1 MLFLEEL
8 DYMRLYGARR
18 KLYVPIDPSNRKKGA
33 AVMLLTKNSVDSYSL
48 MNMPYIYNPKLYES
62 LYIDRNVNAYID
74 SGAIIDEDPDDEA
87 AVNEAI
93 EEIPMHRKD
102 IKVSVDCKTPSFNDL
117 KLVKDVYNEK
127 NFLKWYKFFR
137 TPNRNICRDIKVEVY
152 PNLATMA
159 EYHQRDALKNNEV
172 LKDSYSFDS
181 TIVLVARSGY
191 QPLEKKNGNYKQYLL
206 NELITFV
213 CMKTSSKCDRFLAN
227 CIGTALSGQVSDRL
241 DDEIQGD
248 YLSTNNYAILTS
260 YMIKRLYK
268 EKGEKE
274 VARLCKTGDY
284 SVLSL
289 YATRRLI
296 KNIKAFG
303 EATLT
308 AADRKALSDSD
319 YGLPSKKKY
328 PMPDE
333 SHVRSAIR
341 FFNHVDSEDE
351 AELARNIKKKIK
363 KFGMSVEVG
372 EKNRFSK
379 YYKESALLEE
389 FDDES
394 KNESAYSYFSAVLNE
409 NIEFNQ
415 EEILSE
421 AKSDKANAAN
431 RNFRKSPMWTVR
443 MLASDIKHSSKR
455 PKENVAQT
463 GNYDK
468 LHPWLLGMVEDAKTE
483 ERLQYLRAD
492 AYNGILTLKKLAKNL
507 DDYQH
512 GRASRYVNPKYMDK
526 IIKKGMTVQK
536 INSHIRWMRNI
547 YIPAINKRAAQ
558 IRKAHHEYALLESTS
573 FIKNW
578 LSENNI
584 TDANSLSKWMKRNIK
599 YSNMTKLMSP
609 EELVNKKSGCCH
621 DQVLFELTALRAL
634 SYKPKAWF
642 VYEGTSDGKGGET
655 HSYITFTDKDGKLYW
670 FENAW
675 SDMAGIHKVDN
686 EYEFFLDMHSNGKW
700 GNIKKYPE
708 DDISVFRGKP
718 GMTLQDLVNAQFG
731 GNPVDES
738 AGVSYRPD
746 GLYKDIMQ
754 IVDKL
759 SGEERN
765 RIALNGNYEDSPNV
779 INRKIK
785 RDENGNP
792 IGFIDA
798 YKFDSRPYEAQLVV
812 ALDPDHR
819 GKGYMRNMVGD
830 YINHPIDGYRD
841 INRFVWFVDPMNTPS
856 VNLATHCGFKKTD
869 TRRYRDDLGIYEDMY
884 EYHMPFR
891 ESTDKIPLPTKMIKE
906 SVHENGYIV
915 TDDYMMSED
924 FITFFN
930 GMDNQII
937 SEAEKKYDNRLKKY
951 LFKERLKN
959 NKSVIMRYQEMKA
972 MCPWIKYTF
981 VKLGAYRRRN
991 VFIDLSYYHAI
1002 FMNNMRFKKDAAVN
1016 MYWDFLNRLLN
1027 ESEYKTWYKKI
1038 TIFMPIWPEAWDV
1051 KSADELMDYRQSIN
1065 PISMIIRMLR
1075 KNPSELK
1082 KWGNKD
1088 FLFMSPSGYF
1098 RVNFSTFDLKN
1109 LAKFRRFITKL
1120 VNNDPIDDDE
1130 TEDGYRPTENQ
1141 DADSTA
1147 VITANI
1153 IDKLE
1158 TNAGIKIDDMTGG
1171 VGNDFIPDDA
1181 EVIKPQLTFNH
1192 LRVRA
1197 EKIKLPSKYVER
1209 ENKLKDKPKNSVLIL
1224 APDGDK
1230 AAEVF
1235 NQNQFDVSMFD
1246 KRGFYAP

>member
-18 KLYVPIDPSNRKKGA
+18 KLYIPIDPSNRKKGA

-93 EEIPMHRKD
+93 EEVPMHRKD

-127 NFLKWYKFFR
+127 NFTKWYKFFH
-137 TPNRNICRDIKVEVY
+137 TLNRNICRDIKVEVY

-172 LKDSYSFDS
+172 LKDSYSFDN
-181 TIVLVARSGY
+181 TIVVVARSGY
-191 QPLEKKNGNYKQYLL
+191 QPLEKKNGDYKQYLL
-206 NELITFV
+206 NELIAFV

-274 VARLCKTGDY
+274 VAKLCKTGDY

-379 YYKESALLEE
+379 YYKESALLE
-389 FDDES
+389 
-394 KNESAYSYFSAVLNE
+394 
-409 NIEFNQ
+409 
-415 EEILSE
+415 
-421 AKSDKANAAN
+421 
-431 RNFRKSPMWTVR
+431 
-443 MLASDIKHSSKR
+443 
-455 PKENVAQT
+455 
-463 GNYDK
+463 
-468 LHPWLLGMVEDAKTE
+468 
-483 ERLQYLRAD
+483 
-492 AYNGILTLKKLAKNL
+492 
-507 DDYQH
+507 
-512 GRASRYVNPKYMDK
+512 
-526 IIKKGMTVQK
+526 
-536 INSHIRWMRNI
+536 
-547 YIPAINKRAAQ
+547 
-558 IRKAHHEYALLESTS
+558 STS

-578 LSENNI
+578 LYENNI
-584 TDANSLSKWMKRNIK
+584 MDANSLSKWMKRNIK

-634 SYKPKAWF
+634 GYRPKAWF

-675 SDMAGIHKVDN
+675 SDMAGIHKIDN

-708 DDISVFRGKP
+708 EDISVFRGKP

-731 GNPVDES
+731 GSPVDES
-738 AGVSYRPD
+738 AGVSYNPD

-759 SGEERN
+759 SAEERN
-765 RIALNGNYEDSPNV
+765 RIALNGNYEDSSNV

-856 VNLATHCGFKKTD
+856 VNLATHCGFKKTGA
-869 TRRYRDDLGIYEDMY
+869 RRYRDDLGIYEDMY
-884 EYHMPFR
+884 EYHIPFR
-891 ESTDKIPLPTKMIKE
+891 ESTNKIPLPTRIIKE

-930 GMDNQII
+930 GMDNQVI
-937 SEAEKKYDNRLKKY
+937 SEAEKKYDTKLKRY

-1038 TIFMPIWPEAWDV
+1038 TIFMPVWPEAWDV

-1109 LAKFRRFITKL
+1109 LAKFKRFITKL

-1130 TEDGYRPTENQ
+1130 TEDGYRATENQ
-1141 DADSTA
+1141 DSDSTA

-1197 EKIKLPSKYVER
+1197 EKIKLPSKYIER

>member
-48 MNMPYIYNPKLYES
+48 MNMSYIYNPKLYES

-117 KLVKDVYNEK
+117 KLVKDIYNEK

-172 LKDSYSFDS
+172 LKDSYNFDN
-181 TIVLVARSGY
+181 TIVVVARSGY
-191 QPLEKKNGNYKQYLL
+191 QPLEKKNGDYKQYLL
-206 NELITFV
+206 NELIAFV
-213 CMKTSSKCDRFLAN
+213 CMKASSKCDRFLAN

-241 DDEIQGD
+241 DDKIQGD

-284 SVLSL
+284 SILSL

-308 AADRKALSDSD
+308 AADRESLSDSD

-379 YYKESALLEE
+379 YYKESTLLEE

-409 NIEFNQ
+409 NTEFNK

-547 YIPAINKRAAQ
+547 YIPTINKRAAQ
-558 IRKAHHEYALLESTS
+558 IRKAHHEYALLEDVKLTS
-573 FIKNW
+573 KD
-578 LSENNI
+578 ENAI
-584 TDANSLSKWMKRNIK
+584 RTIIDSLTDQERDYVGDAD
-599 YSNMTKLMSP
+599 
-609 EELVNKKSGCCH
+609 EV
-621 DQVLFELTALRAL
+621 L
-634 SYKPKAWF
+634 SYKTYYKDIQYVQGKPAGFLLVVYRKKGPYGF
-642 VYEGTSDGKGGET
+642 VLTAVHRDFRHKGIASKMVSDVVEKCRP
-655 HSYITFTDKDGKLYW
+655 DGILKTLSW
-670 FENAW
+670 
-675 SDMAGIHKVDN
+675 KVN
-686 EYEFFLDMHSNGKW
+686 F
-700 GNIKKYPE
+700 GN
-708 DDISVFRGKP
+708 DISAKVAKNAGFKYF
-718 GMTLQDLVNAQFG
+718 TKYKNHEEYYYDLR
-731 GNPVDES
+731 ES

-856 VNLATHCGFKKTD
+856 VNLATHCGFKKTGA
-869 TRRYRDDLGIYEDMY
+869 RRYRGDLGIYEDMY
-884 EYHMPFR
+884 EYNMPFR
-891 ESTDKIPLPTKMIKE
+891 ESTNKIPLPTRMIKE
-906 SVHENGYIV
+906 SVHDNGYIV

-991 VFIDLSYYHAI
+991 VFIDLSYYHDI
-1002 FMNNMRFKKDAAVN
+1002 FMRNMGFKKDAAVE

-1038 TIFMPIWPEAWDV
+1038 TIFMPVWPEAWDV

-1075 KNPSELK
+1075 KNSSELK

-1130 TEDGYRPTENQ
+1130 TEDGYRATENQ
-1141 DADSTA
+1141 DSDSTA

-1197 EKIKLPSKYVER
+1197 EKIKLPSKYIER

-1224 APDGDK
+1224 APDGDR

>member
-48 MNMPYIYNPKLYES
+48 MNMSYIYNPKLYES

-117 KLVKDVYNEK
+117 KLVKDIYNEK

-172 LKDSYSFDS
+172 LKDSYNFDN
-181 TIVLVARSGY
+181 TIVVVARSGY
-191 QPLEKKNGNYKQYLL
+191 QPLEKKNGDYKQYLL
-206 NELITFV
+206 NELIAFV
-213 CMKTSSKCDRFLAN
+213 CMKASSKCDRFLAN

-241 DDEIQGD
+241 DDKIQGD

-284 SVLSL
+284 SILSL

-308 AADRKALSDSD
+308 AADRKSLSDSD

-379 YYKESALLEE
+379 YYKESTLLEE

-409 NIEFNQ
+409 NTEFNK

-443 MLASDIKHSSKR
+443 MLASDIKLSSKR

-512 GRASRYVNPKYMDK
+512 GRASRYVNSKYMDK

-558 IRKAHHEYALLESTS
+558 IRKVQHE
-573 FIKNW
+573 F
-578 LSENNI
+578 
-584 TDANSLSKWMKRNIK
+584 
-599 YSNMTKLMSP
+599 
-609 EELVNKKSGCCH
+609 
-621 DQVLFELTALRAL
+621 
-634 SYKPKAWF
+634 
-642 VYEGTSDGKGGET
+642 
-655 HSYITFTDKDGKLYW
+655 
-670 FENAW
+670 
-675 SDMAGIHKVDN
+675 
-686 EYEFFLDMHSNGKW
+686 
-700 GNIKKYPE
+700 
-708 DDISVFRGKP
+708 
-718 GMTLQDLVNAQFG
+718 
-731 GNPVDES
+731 

-856 VNLATHCGFKKTD
+856 VNLATHCGFKKTGA
-869 TRRYRDDLGIYEDMY
+869 RRYRDDLGIYEDMY
-884 EYHMPFR
+884 EYNMPFR
-891 ESTDKIPLPTKMIKE
+891 ESTNKIPLPTRMIKE
-906 SVHENGYIV
+906 SVHDNGYIV

-991 VFIDLSYYHAI
+991 VFIDLSYYHDI
-1002 FMNNMRFKKDAAVN
+1002 FMRNMGFKKDAAVE

-1038 TIFMPIWPEAWDV
+1038 TIFMPVWPEAWDV

-1075 KNPSELK
+1075 KNSSELK

-1130 TEDGYRPTENQ
+1130 TEDGYRATENQ
-1141 DADSTA
+1141 DSDSTA

-1224 APDGDK
+1224 APDGDR

>member
-1 MLFLEEL
+1 
-8 DYMRLYGARR
+8 
-18 KLYVPIDPSNRKKGA
+18 
-33 AVMLLTKNSVDSYSL
+33 MLLTKNSVDSYSL

-117 KLVKDVYNEK
+117 KLVKDIYNEK

-172 LKDSYSFDS
+172 LKDSYSFDN
-181 TIVLVARSGY
+181 TIVVVARSGY
-191 QPLEKKNGNYKQYLL
+191 QPLEKKNGDYKQYLL
-206 NELITFV
+206 NELIAFV
-213 CMKTSSKCDRFLAN
+213 CMKASSKCDRFLAN

-274 VARLCKTGDY
+274 VAKLCKTGDY

-308 AADRKALSDSD
+308 AADRKSLSDSD

-394 KNESAYSYFSAVLNE
+394 KNESTINESILFSGKDLTFNINKWKPGGKNILFVVGLSGGGKSTTARAISSDFAAVYVELDRFANVDKNFKPRNNRPDEQLIYEFIKKEHIEGRSVMDMPDDEYDKYLLKFIDYIKEVASKNKNELYAIEGIQVIKYAKYNDWLYSYPIIIKGTSMIKSIMNRFRREKDFDNYKMYDNNVKDNRGIFKLLSWY
-409 NIEFNQ
+409 IDQ
-415 EEILSE
+415 EESL
-421 AKSDKANAAN
+421 K
-431 RNFRKSPMWTVR
+431 
-443 MLASDIKHSSKR
+443 
-455 PKENVAQT
+455 
-463 GNYDK
+463 
-468 LHPWLLGMVEDAKTE
+468 
-483 ERLQYLRAD
+483 YLRKFA
-492 AYNGILTLKKLAKNL
+492 
-507 DDYQH
+507 
-512 GRASRYVNPKYMDK
+512 
-526 IIKKGMTVQK
+526 
-536 INSHIRWMRNI
+536 
-547 YIPAINKRAAQ
+547 
-558 IRKAHHEYALLESTS
+558 
-573 FIKNW
+573 
-578 LSENNI
+578 
-584 TDANSLSKWMKRNIK
+584 
-599 YSNMTKLMSP
+599 
-609 EELVNKKSGCCH
+609 
-621 DQVLFELTALRAL
+621 
-634 SYKPKAWF
+634 
-642 VYEGTSDGKGGET
+642 
-655 HSYITFTDKDGKLYW
+655 
-670 FENAW
+670 
-675 SDMAGIHKVDN
+675 
-686 EYEFFLDMHSNGKW
+686 
-700 GNIKKYPE
+700 KKY
-708 DDISVFRGKP
+708 
-718 GMTLQDLVNAQFG
+718 N
-731 GNPVDES
+731 ES

-746 GLYKDIMQ
+746 SLYNDIMQ

-991 VFIDLSYYHAI
+991 VFIDLSYYHDI
-1002 FMNNMRFKKDAAVN
+1002 FMRNMGFKKDAAVK

-1109 LAKFRRFITKL
+1109 LAKFKRFITKL

>member
-8 DYMRLYGARR
+8 DYMHLYGARR

-172 LKDSYSFDS
+172 LKDSYSFDN
-181 TIVLVARSGY
+181 TIVVVARSGY
-191 QPLEKKNGNYKQYLL
+191 QPLEKKNGDYKQYLL
-206 NELITFV
+206 NELIAFV

-284 SVLSL
+284 SILSL

-379 YYKESALLEE
+379 YYKESTLLEE

-512 GRASRYVNPKYMDK
+512 GRASRYVNSKYMDK

-558 IRKAHHEYALLESTS
+558 IRKVQHE
-573 FIKNW
+573 F
-578 LSENNI
+578 
-584 TDANSLSKWMKRNIK
+584 
-599 YSNMTKLMSP
+599 
-609 EELVNKKSGCCH
+609 
-621 DQVLFELTALRAL
+621 
-634 SYKPKAWF
+634 
-642 VYEGTSDGKGGET
+642 
-655 HSYITFTDKDGKLYW
+655 
-670 FENAW
+670 
-675 SDMAGIHKVDN
+675 
-686 EYEFFLDMHSNGKW
+686 
-700 GNIKKYPE
+700 
-708 DDISVFRGKP
+708 
-718 GMTLQDLVNAQFG
+718 
-731 GNPVDES
+731 

-891 ESTDKIPLPTKMIKE
+891 ESTNKIPLPTRMIKE

-930 GMDNQII
+930 GMDNQVI

-991 VFIDLSYYHAI
+991 VFIDLSYYHDI
-1002 FMNNMRFKKDAAVN
+1002 FMRNMGFKKDAAVK

-1038 TIFMPIWPEAWDV
+1038 TIFMPVWPEAWDV

-1109 LAKFRRFITKL
+1109 LAKFKRFITKL

-1130 TEDGYRPTENQ
+1130 TEDGYRATENQ
-1141 DADSTA
+1141 DSDSTA

-1224 APDGDK
+1224 APDGDR

>member
-18 KLYVPIDPSNRKKGA
+18 KLYIPIDPSNRKKGA

-117 KLVKDVYNEK
+117 KLVKDIYDEE
-127 NFLKWYKFFR
+127 NFTKWYKFFR
-137 TPNRNICRDIKVEVY
+137 TPNRNICRDINVKVY

-172 LKDSYSFDS
+172 LKDSYSFND
-181 TIVLVARSGY
+181 TIIIVARSGY
-191 QPLEKKNGNYKQYLL
+191 QPLEKKNGDYKQYLL

-241 DDEIQGD
+241 DDKIQGD

-274 VARLCKTGDY
+274 VAKLCKTGDY

-308 AADRKALSDSD
+308 AADRKSLSDSD

-409 NIEFNQ
+409 NMEFNQ

-536 INSHIRWMRNI
+536 INNHVRWMRNV
-547 YIPAINKRAAQ
+547 YIPAINKRAVQ
-558 IRKAHHEYALLESTS
+558 IRKVQH
-573 FIKNW
+573 
-578 LSENNI
+578 
-584 TDANSLSKWMKRNIK
+584 
-599 YSNMTKLMSP
+599 
-609 EELVNKKSGCCH
+609 
-621 DQVLFELTALRAL
+621 
-634 SYKPKAWF
+634 
-642 VYEGTSDGKGGET
+642 
-655 HSYITFTDKDGKLYW
+655 
-670 FENAW
+670 
-675 SDMAGIHKVDN
+675 
-686 EYEFFLDMHSNGKW
+686 
-700 GNIKKYPE
+700 
-708 DDISVFRGKP
+708 
-718 GMTLQDLVNAQFG
+718 
-731 GNPVDES
+731 ES
-738 AGVSYRPD
+738 AGVSYNPD
-746 GLYKDIMQ
+746 GLYSDIMQ

-759 SGEERN
+759 SAEERN
-765 RIALNGNYEDSPNV
+765 RIALNGNYENSSNV

-891 ESTDKIPLPTKMIKE
+891 ESVNKIPLPTRMIKE

-930 GMDNQII
+930 GMDNQVI
-937 SEAEKKYDNRLKKY
+937 SEAEKKYDTKLKRY

-1038 TIFMPIWPEAWDV
+1038 TIFMPVWPEAWDV

-1130 TEDGYRPTENQ
+1130 TEDGYRATENQ
-1141 DADSTA
+1141 DSDSTA

-1197 EKIKLPSKYVER
+1197 EKIKLPSKYIER

-1224 APDGDK
+1224 APDGDR

>member
-8 DYMRLYGARR
+8 DYIHLYGARR

-172 LKDSYSFDS
+172 LKDSYSFDN
-181 TIVLVARSGY
+181 TIVVVARSGY
-191 QPLEKKNGNYKQYLL
+191 QPLEKKNGDYKQYLL
-206 NELITFV
+206 NELIAFV

-284 SVLSL
+284 SILSL

-379 YYKESALLEE
+379 YYKESTLLEE

-512 GRASRYVNPKYMDK
+512 GRASRYVNSKYMDK

-558 IRKAHHEYALLESTS
+558 IRKVQHE
-573 FIKNW
+573 F
-578 LSENNI
+578 
-584 TDANSLSKWMKRNIK
+584 
-599 YSNMTKLMSP
+599 
-609 EELVNKKSGCCH
+609 
-621 DQVLFELTALRAL
+621 
-634 SYKPKAWF
+634 
-642 VYEGTSDGKGGET
+642 
-655 HSYITFTDKDGKLYW
+655 
-670 FENAW
+670 
-675 SDMAGIHKVDN
+675 
-686 EYEFFLDMHSNGKW
+686 
-700 GNIKKYPE
+700 
-708 DDISVFRGKP
+708 
-718 GMTLQDLVNAQFG
+718 
-731 GNPVDES
+731 

-891 ESTDKIPLPTKMIKE
+891 ESTNKIPLPTRMIKE

-930 GMDNQII
+930 GMDNQVI

-991 VFIDLSYYHAI
+991 VFIDLSYYHDI
-1002 FMNNMRFKKDAAVN
+1002 FMRNMGFKKDAAVK

-1038 TIFMPIWPEAWDV
+1038 TIFMPVWPEAWDV

-1109 LAKFRRFITKL
+1109 LAKFKRFITKL

-1130 TEDGYRPTENQ
+1130 TEDGYRATENQ
-1141 DADSTA
+1141 DSDSTA

-1224 APDGDK
+1224 APDGDR

>member
-117 KLVKDVYNEK
+117 KLVKDIYNEK

-159 EYHQRDALKNNEV
+159 EYHQRDALKINEV
-172 LKDSYSFDS
+172 LKDSYSFDN
-181 TIVLVARSGY
+181 TIVVVARSGY
-191 QPLEKKNGNYKQYLL
+191 QPLEKKNGDYKQYLL
-206 NELITFV
+206 NELIAFV

-274 VARLCKTGDY
+274 VAKLCKTGDY

-308 AADRKALSDSD
+308 AADRKSLSDSD

-372 EKNRFSK
+372 VKNRFSK
-379 YYKESALLEE
+379 YYKESALLE
-389 FDDES
+389 
-394 KNESAYSYFSAVLNE
+394 
-409 NIEFNQ
+409 
-415 EEILSE
+415 
-421 AKSDKANAAN
+421 
-431 RNFRKSPMWTVR
+431 
-443 MLASDIKHSSKR
+443 
-455 PKENVAQT
+455 
-463 GNYDK
+463 
-468 LHPWLLGMVEDAKTE
+468 
-483 ERLQYLRAD
+483 
-492 AYNGILTLKKLAKNL
+492 
-507 DDYQH
+507 
-512 GRASRYVNPKYMDK
+512 
-526 IIKKGMTVQK
+526 
-536 INSHIRWMRNI
+536 
-547 YIPAINKRAAQ
+547 
-558 IRKAHHEYALLESTS
+558 STS

-578 LSENNI
+578 LYENNI
-584 TDANSLSKWMKRNIK
+584 IDANSLSKWMKRNIK

-634 SYKPKAWF
+634 GYRPKAWF

-675 SDMAGIHKVDN
+675 SDMAGIHKIDN

-708 DDISVFRGKP
+708 EDISVFRGKP

-731 GNPVDES
+731 GSPVDES

-779 INRKIK
+779 ISRKIK

-798 YKFDSRPYEAQLVV
+798 YKFDSRPCEAQLVV

-830 YINHPIDGYRD
+830 YINHPIDGYKD
-841 INRFVWFVDPMNTPS
+841 INRFVWFVDPANTPS
-856 VNLATHCGFKKTD
+856 VNLATHCGFKKTGA
-869 TRRYRDDLGIYEDMY
+869 RRYRDDLGIYEDMY

-891 ESTDKIPLPTKMIKE
+891 ESTNKIPLPTRMIKE

-930 GMDNQII
+930 GMDNQVI

-1130 TEDGYRPTENQ
+1130 TEDGYRATENQ
-1141 DADSTA
+1141 DSDSTA

>member
-18 KLYVPIDPSNRKKGA
+18 KLYIPIDPSNRKKGA

-74 SGAIIDEDPDDEA
+74 SGAIIDEDPDDET

-102 IKVSVDCKTPSFNDL
+102 IRVSVDCKTPSFNDL

-137 TPNRNICRDIKVEVY
+137 TPNRNICRDINVKVY

-172 LKDSYSFDS
+172 LKDSYSFDN
-181 TIVLVARSGY
+181 TIVVVARSGY
-191 QPLEKKNGNYKQYLL
+191 QPLEKKNGDYKQYLL
-206 NELITFV
+206 NELIAFI

-308 AADRKALSDSD
+308 AADRKSLSDSD

-409 NIEFNQ
+409 NTEFNK

-512 GRASRYVNPKYMDK
+512 GRASRYVDSKYMDK

-558 IRKAHHEYALLESTS
+558 IRKVQH
-573 FIKNW
+573 
-578 LSENNI
+578 
-584 TDANSLSKWMKRNIK
+584 
-599 YSNMTKLMSP
+599 
-609 EELVNKKSGCCH
+609 
-621 DQVLFELTALRAL
+621 
-634 SYKPKAWF
+634 
-642 VYEGTSDGKGGET
+642 
-655 HSYITFTDKDGKLYW
+655 
-670 FENAW
+670 
-675 SDMAGIHKVDN
+675 
-686 EYEFFLDMHSNGKW
+686 
-700 GNIKKYPE
+700 
-708 DDISVFRGKP
+708 
-718 GMTLQDLVNAQFG
+718 
-731 GNPVDES
+731 ES

-819 GKGYMRNMVGD
+819 GKGYMRNMVGN

-891 ESTDKIPLPTKMIKE
+891 ESTNKIPLPTRMIKE

-930 GMDNQII
+930 GMDNQVI
-937 SEAEKKYDNRLKKY
+937 SEAEKKYDTKLKRY

-1027 ESEYKTWYKKI
+1027 ESEYRTWYKKI

-1141 DADSTA
+1141 DSDSTA

>member
-117 KLVKDVYNEK
+117 KLVKDIYNEK

-159 EYHQRDALKNNEV
+159 EYHQRDALKINEV
-172 LKDSYSFDS
+172 LKDSYSFDN
-181 TIVLVARSGY
+181 TIVVVARSGY
-191 QPLEKKNGNYKQYLL
+191 QPLEKKNGDYKQYLL
-206 NELITFV
+206 NELIAFV

-274 VARLCKTGDY
+274 VAKLCKTGDY

-308 AADRKALSDSD
+308 AADRKSLSDSD

-379 YYKESALLEE
+379 YYKESALLE
-389 FDDES
+389 
-394 KNESAYSYFSAVLNE
+394 
-409 NIEFNQ
+409 
-415 EEILSE
+415 
-421 AKSDKANAAN
+421 
-431 RNFRKSPMWTVR
+431 
-443 MLASDIKHSSKR
+443 
-455 PKENVAQT
+455 
-463 GNYDK
+463 
-468 LHPWLLGMVEDAKTE
+468 
-483 ERLQYLRAD
+483 
-492 AYNGILTLKKLAKNL
+492 
-507 DDYQH
+507 
-512 GRASRYVNPKYMDK
+512 
-526 IIKKGMTVQK
+526 
-536 INSHIRWMRNI
+536 
-547 YIPAINKRAAQ
+547 
-558 IRKAHHEYALLESTS
+558 STS

-578 LSENNI
+578 LYENNI
-584 TDANSLSKWMKRNIK
+584 IDANSLSKWMKRNIK

-634 SYKPKAWF
+634 GYRPKAWF

-675 SDMAGIHKVDN
+675 SDMAGIHKIDN

-708 DDISVFRGKP
+708 EDISVFRGKP

-731 GNPVDES
+731 GSPVDES

-779 INRKIK
+779 ISRKIK

-798 YKFDSRPYEAQLVV
+798 YKFDSRPCEAQLVV

-830 YINHPIDGYRD
+830 YINHPIDGYKD
-841 INRFVWFVDPMNTPS
+841 INRFVWFVDPANTPS
-856 VNLATHCGFKKTD
+856 VNLATHCGFKKTGA
-869 TRRYRDDLGIYEDMY
+869 RRYRDDLGIYEDMY

-891 ESTDKIPLPTKMIKE
+891 ESTNKIPLPTRMIKE

-930 GMDNQII
+930 GMDNQVI

-1130 TEDGYRPTENQ
+1130 TEDGYRATENQ
-1141 DADSTA
+1141 DSDSTA

>member
-18 KLYVPIDPSNRKKGA
+18 KLYIPIDPSNRKKGA

-74 SGAIIDEDPDDEA
+74 SGAIIDEDPDDET

-127 NFLKWYKFFR
+127 NFTKWYKFFH
-137 TPNRNICRDIKVEVY
+137 TLNRNICRDIKVEVY

-172 LKDSYSFDS
+172 LKDSYSFDN
-181 TIVLVARSGY
+181 TIVVVARSGY
-191 QPLEKKNGNYKQYLL
+191 QPLEKKNGEYKQYLL

-241 DDEIQGD
+241 DNEIQGD
-248 YLSTNNYAILTS
+248 YLSTNNYALLTS

-274 VARLCKTGDY
+274 VVRLCKTGDY
-284 SVLSL
+284 SILSL

-351 AELARNIKKKIK
+351 AELAKNIKKKIK

-379 YYKESALLEE
+379 YYKESALLE
-389 FDDES
+389 
-394 KNESAYSYFSAVLNE
+394 
-409 NIEFNQ
+409 
-415 EEILSE
+415 
-421 AKSDKANAAN
+421 
-431 RNFRKSPMWTVR
+431 
-443 MLASDIKHSSKR
+443 
-455 PKENVAQT
+455 
-463 GNYDK
+463 
-468 LHPWLLGMVEDAKTE
+468 
-483 ERLQYLRAD
+483 
-492 AYNGILTLKKLAKNL
+492 
-507 DDYQH
+507 
-512 GRASRYVNPKYMDK
+512 
-526 IIKKGMTVQK
+526 
-536 INSHIRWMRNI
+536 
-547 YIPAINKRAAQ
+547 
-558 IRKAHHEYALLESTS
+558 STS

-578 LSENNI
+578 LYENNI
-584 TDANSLSKWMKRNIK
+584 IDANSLSKWMKRNIK

-634 SYKPKAWF
+634 GYRAKAWF

-675 SDMAGIHKVDN
+675 SDMAGIHKIDN

-708 DDISVFRGKP
+708 EDISVFRGKP

-731 GNPVDES
+731 GSPVDES

-746 GLYKDIMQ
+746 GLYSDIMQ

-765 RIALNGNYEDSPNV
+765 RITLNGNYENSPNV
-779 INRKIK
+779 ISRKIK

-891 ESTDKIPLPTKMIKE
+891 ESTDKIPLPTRMIKE

-1002 FMNNMRFKKDAAVN
+1002 FMKNMRFKKDAAVK

-1065 PISMIIRMLR
+1065 PISIIIRMLR

-1130 TEDGYRPTENQ
+1130 TEDGYRATENQ
-1141 DADSTA
+1141 DSDSTA

>member
-74 SGAIIDEDPDDEA
+74 SGAIIDENPDDET

-117 KLVKDVYNEK
+117 KLVKDIYNEK

-172 LKDSYSFDS
+172 LKDSYSFDN
-181 TIVLVARSGY
+181 TIVVVARSGY
-191 QPLEKKNGNYKQYLL
+191 QPLEKKNGDYKQYLL

-274 VARLCKTGDY
+274 VAKLCKTGDY

-379 YYKESALLEE
+379 YYKESTLLEE

-512 GRASRYVNPKYMDK
+512 GRASRYVNAKYMDK

-536 INSHIRWMRNI
+536 INNHIRWMRNI

-558 IRKAHHEYALLESTS
+558 IRKVQH
-573 FIKNW
+573 
-578 LSENNI
+578 
-584 TDANSLSKWMKRNIK
+584 
-599 YSNMTKLMSP
+599 
-609 EELVNKKSGCCH
+609 
-621 DQVLFELTALRAL
+621 
-634 SYKPKAWF
+634 
-642 VYEGTSDGKGGET
+642 
-655 HSYITFTDKDGKLYW
+655 
-670 FENAW
+670 
-675 SDMAGIHKVDN
+675 
-686 EYEFFLDMHSNGKW
+686 
-700 GNIKKYPE
+700 
-708 DDISVFRGKP
+708 
-718 GMTLQDLVNAQFG
+718 
-731 GNPVDES
+731 ES

-891 ESTDKIPLPTKMIKE
+891 ESTNKIPLPTRMIKE

-930 GMDNQII
+930 GMDNQVI
-937 SEAEKKYDNRLKKY
+937 SEAEKKYDTKLKRY

-1197 EKIKLPSKYVER
+1197 EKIKLPSKYIER

-1224 APDGDK
+1224 APDGDR

>member
-18 KLYVPIDPSNRKKGA
+18 KLYIPIDPSNRKKGA

-74 SGAIIDEDPDDEA
+74 NGAIIDEDPDDEA

-127 NFLKWYKFFR
+127 NFTKWYKFFH
-137 TPNRNICRDIKVEVY
+137 TLNRNICRDIKIEVY

-172 LKDSYSFDS
+172 LKDSYSFDN
-181 TIVLVARSGY
+181 TIVVVARSGY
-191 QPLEKKNGNYKQYLL
+191 QPLEKKNGDYKQYLL
-206 NELITFV
+206 NELIAFV
-213 CMKTSSKCDRFLAN
+213 CMKASSKCDRFLAN

-274 VARLCKTGDY
+274 VAKLCKTGDY

-308 AADRKALSDSD
+308 AADRKSLSDSD

-379 YYKESALLEE
+379 YYKESTLLEE

-409 NIEFNQ
+409 NTEFNK

-512 GRASRYVNPKYMDK
+512 GRASRYVNSKYMDK

-558 IRKAHHEYALLESTS
+558 IRKVQHE
-573 FIKNW
+573 F
-578 LSENNI
+578 
-584 TDANSLSKWMKRNIK
+584 
-599 YSNMTKLMSP
+599 
-609 EELVNKKSGCCH
+609 
-621 DQVLFELTALRAL
+621 
-634 SYKPKAWF
+634 
-642 VYEGTSDGKGGET
+642 
-655 HSYITFTDKDGKLYW
+655 
-670 FENAW
+670 
-675 SDMAGIHKVDN
+675 
-686 EYEFFLDMHSNGKW
+686 
-700 GNIKKYPE
+700 
-708 DDISVFRGKP
+708 
-718 GMTLQDLVNAQFG
+718 
-731 GNPVDES
+731 

-856 VNLATHCGFKKTD
+856 VNLATHCGFKKTGA
-869 TRRYRDDLGIYEDMY
+869 RRYRDDLGIYEDMY
-884 EYHMPFR
+884 EYNMPFR
-891 ESTDKIPLPTKMIKE
+891 ESTNKIPLPTRMIKE

-991 VFIDLSYYHAI
+991 VFIDLSYYHDI
-1002 FMNNMRFKKDAAVN
+1002 FMRNMGFKKDAAVK

-1088 FLFMSPSGYF
+1088 FLFMSPSGCF

>member
-18 KLYVPIDPSNRKKGA
+18 KLYIPIDPSNRKKGA

-62 LYIDRNVNAYID
+62 LYIDHNVNAYID
-74 SGAIIDEDPDDEA
+74 SGVIIDEDPDDET

-127 NFLKWYKFFR
+127 NFTKWYKFFH
-137 TPNRNICRDIKVEVY
+137 TLNRNICRDIKVEVY

-172 LKDSYSFDS
+172 LKDSYSFDNII
-181 TIVLVARSGY
+181 IVVARSGY
-191 QPLEKKNGNYKQYLL
+191 QPLEKKNGEYKQYLL
-206 NELITFV
+206 NELIAFV

-241 DDEIQGD
+241 DNEIQGD
-248 YLSTNNYAILTS
+248 YLSTNNYALLTS

-284 SVLSL
+284 SILSL

-296 KNIKAFG
+296 KNIKTFG

-308 AADRKALSDSD
+308 AADRNSLSDSD

-394 KNESAYSYFSAVLNE
+394 KNESA
-409 NIEFNQ
+409 
-415 EEILSE
+415 
-421 AKSDKANAAN
+421 
-431 RNFRKSPMWTVR
+431 
-443 MLASDIKHSSKR
+443 
-455 PKENVAQT
+455 
-463 GNYDK
+463 
-468 LHPWLLGMVEDAKTE
+468 
-483 ERLQYLRAD
+483 
-492 AYNGILTLKKLAKNL
+492 
-507 DDYQH
+507 
-512 GRASRYVNPKYMDK
+512 
-526 IIKKGMTVQK
+526 
-536 INSHIRWMRNI
+536 
-547 YIPAINKRAAQ
+547 
-558 IRKAHHEYALLESTS
+558 
-573 FIKNW
+573 
-578 LSENNI
+578 
-584 TDANSLSKWMKRNIK
+584 
-599 YSNMTKLMSP
+599 
-609 EELVNKKSGCCH
+609 
-621 DQVLFELTALRAL
+621 
-634 SYKPKAWF
+634 
-642 VYEGTSDGKGGET
+642 
-655 HSYITFTDKDGKLYW
+655 
-670 FENAW
+670 
-675 SDMAGIHKVDN
+675 
-686 EYEFFLDMHSNGKW
+686 
-700 GNIKKYPE
+700 
-708 DDISVFRGKP
+708 
-718 GMTLQDLVNAQFG
+718 
-731 GNPVDES
+731 
-738 AGVSYRPD
+738 GVSYNPD
-746 GLYKDIMQ
+746 GLYSDIMQ

-798 YKFDSRPYEAQLVV
+798 YKFDSRPCEAQLVV

-830 YINHPIDGYRD
+830 YINHPIDGYKD
-841 INRFVWFVDPMNTPS
+841 INRFVWFVDPANTSS
-856 VNLATHCGFKKTD
+856 VNLATHCGFKKTGA
-869 TRRYRDDLGIYEDMY
+869 RRYRDDLGIYEDMY
-884 EYHMPFR
+884 EYNMPFR
-891 ESTDKIPLPTKMIKE
+891 ESTNKIPLPTRMIKE
-906 SVHENGYIV
+906 SVHDNGYIV

-991 VFIDLSYYHAI
+991 VFIDLSYYHDI
-1002 FMNNMRFKKDAAVN
+1002 FMRNMGFKKDAAVK

-1038 TIFMPIWPEAWDV
+1038 TIFMPVWPEAWDV

-1109 LAKFRRFITKL
+1109 LAKFKRFITKL

-1130 TEDGYRPTENQ
+1130 TEDGYRATENQ
-1141 DADSTA
+1141 DSDSTA

-1197 EKIKLPSKYVER
+1197 EKIKLPSKYIER

-1224 APDGDK
+1224 APDGDR

>member
-18 KLYVPIDPSNRKKGA
+18 KLYIPIDPSNRKKGA

-74 SGAIIDEDPDDEA
+74 SGAIIDEDLDDET

-93 EEIPMHRKD
+93 EEVPMHRKD

-127 NFLKWYKFFR
+127 NFTKWYKFFH
-137 TPNRNICRDIKVEVY
+137 TLNRNICRDIKVEVY

-172 LKDSYSFDS
+172 LKDSYSFDN
-181 TIVLVARSGY
+181 TIVVVARSGY
-191 QPLEKKNGNYKQYLL
+191 QPLEKKNGDYKQYLL
-206 NELITFV
+206 NELIAFV

-241 DDEIQGD
+241 DNEIQGD
-248 YLSTNNYAILTS
+248 YLSTNNYALLTS

-284 SVLSL
+284 SILSL

-308 AADRKALSDSD
+308 AADRKSLSDSD

-351 AELARNIKKKIK
+351 AELAKNIKKKIK

-379 YYKESALLEE
+379 YYKEC
-389 FDDES
+389 
-394 KNESAYSYFSAVLNE
+394 
-409 NIEFNQ
+409 
-415 EEILSE
+415 
-421 AKSDKANAAN
+421 
-431 RNFRKSPMWTVR
+431 
-443 MLASDIKHSSKR
+443 
-455 PKENVAQT
+455 
-463 GNYDK
+463 
-468 LHPWLLGMVEDAKTE
+468 
-483 ERLQYLRAD
+483 
-492 AYNGILTLKKLAKNL
+492 
-507 DDYQH
+507 
-512 GRASRYVNPKYMDK
+512 
-526 IIKKGMTVQK
+526 
-536 INSHIRWMRNI
+536 
-547 YIPAINKRAAQ
+547 
-558 IRKAHHEYALLESTS
+558 ALLESTS

-578 LSENNI
+578 LYENNI
-584 TDANSLSKWMKRNIK
+584 MDANSLSKWMKRNIK

-634 SYKPKAWF
+634 GYRPKAWF

-675 SDMAGIHKVDN
+675 SDMAGIHKIDN
-686 EYEFFLDMHSNGKW
+686 EYEFFLDMHSSGKW

-731 GNPVDES
+731 GSPVDES

-746 GLYKDIMQ
+746 GLYNDIMR

-765 RIALNGNYEDSPNV
+765 RIAFNGNYEDSPNV

-798 YKFDSRPYEAQLVV
+798 YKFDSHPYEAQLVV

-830 YINHPIDGYRD
+830 YINHPIDGYKD

-856 VNLATHCGFKKTD
+856 VNLATHCGFKKTGA
-869 TRRYRDDLGIYEDMY
+869 RRYRDDLGIYEDMY
-884 EYHMPFR
+884 EYNMPFR
-891 ESTDKIPLPTKMIKE
+891 ESTNKIPLPTRMIKE
-906 SVHENGYIV
+906 SVHDNGYIV

-1002 FMNNMRFKKDAAVN
+1002 FMNNMRFKKDAAIN

-1130 TEDGYRPTENQ
+1130 TEDGYRATENQ
-1141 DADSTA
+1141 DSDSTA

-1197 EKIKLPSKYVER
+1197 EKIKLPSKYIER

-1224 APDGDK
+1224 APDGDR